1 MQGDSM
7 LLLGPPTKGGNPKV
21 WLSGLVSAPSLPS
34 ASDESPRRTAS
45 EAGPGC
51 PTRPRT
57 SSMLERGAPPMLWM
71 RLWARARPSVRDAL
85 DTKTRESWRELAP
98 LPVPEP
104 ELVFRER
111 ERGRKAPLLRASD
124 VALPLREPSRDALGL
139 SCEDEGDRRPTESSR
154 SRASSEPSGDD
165 WPERDA
171 RSSLRSSS
179 SRSSEAALSGR
190 RCRRGCSNVCHGLV
204 AERPPAGVGEVGE
217 VGPGAAAGR

>member
-1 MQGDSM
+1 M

-21 WLSGLVSAPSLPS
+21 WLSRLVSAPSLPS
-34 ASDESPRRTAS
+34 ASDKLLRRTAS

-71 RLWARARPSVRDAL
+71 RLWARACLSVRDVL

-104 ELVFRER
+104 ELVFHER
-111 ERGRKAPLLRASD
+111 ERGWKVLLLRASD
-124 VALPLREPSRDALGL
+124 VALPLCEPSRDALGL

-165 WPERDA
+165 WPEWDA

-190 RCRRGCSNVCHGLV
+190 RCRRGCSNVCRGLV

-217 VGPGAAAGR
+217 VGPGAAVGH